1 MSHTTRIFLTSLYL
15 VADLQP
21 YDFDKSI
28 CNVGECHKH
37 VLIVPCRI
45 VLFINFAGCE
55 EFVGRY
61 KVVFNQAEKHKL
73 RKRLRT
79 GV

>member
-1 MSHTTRIFLTSLYL
+1 MSHTTRIFLISLYL
-15 VADLQP
+15 VVHLQP

-28 CNVGECHKH
+28 GNVSVSHKY

-73 RKRLRT
+73 RKCLRT